1 MYGFAHTTVSALFA
15 AVLFFSSFA
24 VAEDKSLEIT
34 IVHDNYEN
42 VAGLETAW
50 GFACVIDGLEKR
62 ILFDT
67 GFDGNIL
74 LANMKKLGIEPASID
89 CVVLSHAHNDHVGGL
104 KAFLESNPKCTVYM
118 PKVFPEILHQMVTDY
133 GAQLVLTEDSVNVCE
148 GLRTTGVMGI
158 QIAEQGI
165 FIDCRDGVVVIT
177 GCAHPGIVD
186 MVRRAAELSS
196 RKPVMVMGGFH
207 LGNNSKS
214 AVEGIIA
221 AFREMGV
228 ERVSP
233 THCTGDNAIKIFSD
247 AYGKSYYP
255 GGVGAKYNIELE

>member
-1 MYGFAHTTVSALFA
+1 MHGFTNTTVSALFA
-15 AVLFFSSFA
+15 AVLFFSSFVTA
-24 VAEDKSLEIT
+24 GDKSLEIT
-34 IVHDNYEN
+34 IVFDNYEN

-67 GFDGNIL
+67 GIDGNIL
-74 LANMKKLGIEPASID
+74 LANMNKLGIEPASID

-104 KAFLESNPKCTVYM
+104 QAFLGSNPKCTVYM
-118 PKVFPEILHQMVTDY
+118 PKVFPERLQQLVTNY
-133 GAQLVLTEDSVNVCE
+133 GAGLVLTEDSMKVCE
-148 GLRTTGVMGI
+148 GLHTTGVMGT

-165 FIDCRDGVVVIT
+165 FIDCRNGVVVVT
-177 GCAHPGIVD
+177 GCAHPGIAD

-207 LGNNSKS
+207 LGNSSKE
-214 AVEGIIA
+214 ALEGIIA

-233 THCTGDNAIKIFSD
+233 THCTGDNAIYIFND

-255 GGVGAKYNIELE
+255 GGVGAKYQIELE